1 MQERF
6 NRHVTDEHLF
16 PEGEQVLLA
25 VSGGR
30 DSVTLCHLVAK
41 AGIPFAIAHCNFHLR
56 PGDCDRDEAFVRQLA
71 SRYGVSCFIAQFETT
86 EYARSKQLSVEEAA
100 RKLRYAFFD
109 EVCRREG
116 YAIVA
121 TAHHRDDAIETF
133 FINLLRGTGI
143 RGLHGIPQRNGNIV
157 RPLLPFGRDEID
169 RYVAENG
176 LEYVEDYTNSQPLYL
191 RNKIR
196 HQLIPL
202 LRELSPSFDATMQ
215 DNLRHIGEAEQIYNA
230 AVDTARLT
238 LLQPHNDGYELD
250 IEALKAL
257 SPTLTY
263 LYELLRPFGFT
274 TTVCEEIIKSLDAQ
288 SGKQFLSPTHR
299 VIKDRNRLLLV
310 PLKRSSVQ
318 SYVILSPEQYEPE
331 ALPITMQISEKP
343 EGPIRLTPNQA
354 WFDLDKTAF
363 PLTLRHP
370 QPSDRFR
377 PFGMNGTRL
386 VSDLLTDHK
395 VSIDEKER
403 IWLLC
408 DAEGNILWVAGFRAS
423 AIAPVTAA
431 TQQVLQVS
439 L

>member
-6 NRHVTDEHLF
+6 NRHVTEEHLF
-16 PEGEQVLLA
+16 PEGGQVLLA

-30 DSVTLCHLVAK
+30 DSVTLCHLVAN

-56 PGDCDRDEAFVRQLA
+56 PGDCDRDEAFVRRLA
-71 SRYGVSCFIAQFETT
+71 SNYGVPCFVAQFETT
-86 EYARSKQLSVEEAA
+86 DYARNEQLSIEEAA

-116 YAIVA
+116 YAVVA

-169 RYVAENG
+169 RYVAENR
-176 LEYVEDYTNSQPLYL
+176 LEYVEDYTNAQPLFL

-202 LRELSPSFDATMQ
+202 LRELSPSFDTTMQ
-215 DNLRHIGEAEQIYNA
+215 DNLRHIGEAEQIYTA
-230 AVDTARLT
+230 AVDTVRHSI
-238 LLQPHNDGYELD
+238 LQPRDNGYELD
-250 IEALKAL
+250 INKLKVL
-257 SPTLTY
+257 TPTLTY

-274 TTVCEEIIKSLDAQ
+274 TTVCQEIFNSLDAQ
-288 SGKQFLSPTHR
+288 SGKQFLSSSHR

-310 PLKRSSVQ
+310 PLNQSTVQ
-318 SYVILSPEQYEPE
+318 SFVIHSSEKSEPDG
-331 ALPITMQISEKP
+331 LPITLRVSKRP
-343 EGPIRLTPNQA
+343 EGNIRLTPNQA

-370 QPSDRFR
+370 QPGDRFR
-377 PFGMNGTRL
+377 PFGMKGTRL
-386 VSDLLTDHK
+386 VSDLLTDNK
-395 VSIDEKER
+395 VSLDEKER

-408 DAEGNILWVAGFRAS
+408 DADGNILWVAGFRAS
-423 AIAPVTAA
+423 AIAPVTDD
-431 TQQVLQVS
+431 TQRVLQVS